1 MFVSQI
7 NIYIKTSKM
16 KKEVDCIQVCK
27 NNKLITVTRQDIPYG
42 YQCVQS
48 THSIAYFAIEH
59 REVFEKWHETSQ
71 YMVSLGAKNE
81 NHLKDLIT
89 KAEERDIKM
98 SVFYEPD
105 IGNEITSITLEP
117 CETSRK
123 MTSSL
128 PKLMKE
134 LGWEVPVS

>member
-1 MFVSQI
+1 
-7 NIYIKTSKM
+7 
-16 KKEVDCIQVCK
+16 
-27 NNKLITVTRQDIPYG
+27 
-42 YQCVQS
+42 
-48 THSIAYFAIEH
+48 
-59 REVFEKWHETSQ
+59 
-71 YMVSLGAKNE
+71 MVSLGAKNE
-81 NHLKDLIT
+81 THLKDLIT